1 MRKIAIYLICSL
13 IFLGSASNIK
23 TYHITGSAQG
33 TTYHITYYATDSVVS
48 KTDIERLLTELDH
61 SLSIYQPHSLISQF
75 NASSEKLVIDK
86 HLQKVIR
93 KSLQVY
99 KATNGIFDITAYPL
113 VEAWGF
119 GINKLLGNLPD
130 SATISTLRNCVGSDK
145 IHLKNNLLVKTAPCV
160 KLDVN
165 GIAQGYSVD
174 VLADFLEDKGI
185 NCYMV
190 EIGGELRVKGQ
201 KPDGTYMK
209 IGIEGP
215 ATNGNDAP
223 FIKRVITLK
232 KGAITTA
239 GNYRKY
245 FELGKQR
252 ISHLI
257 DARTGYPIQ
266 NEMISVTVIAKD
278 AISADGYDTPLM
290 GMGLNEALAFMNK
303 NRNMQAYFI
312 YHKPDGTVAD
322 TATIGFYKLIDNY
335 VIPLK

>member
-1 MRKIAIYLICSL
+1 MGKIVLYLICL
-13 IFLGSASNIK
+13 LLFWGAKPIIK
-23 TYHITGSAQG
+23 PYYITGNAQG
-33 TTYHITYYATDSVVS
+33 TTYHITYYATDSLVS
-48 KTDIERLLTELDH
+48 KIEIEQLLAELDR
-61 SLSIYQPHSLISQF
+61 SLSIYQTHSLINQF
-75 NASSEKLVIDK
+75 NESSVSLTVDK
-86 HLQKVIR
+86 HFQTVIR
-93 KSLQVY
+93 KSIQVY

-119 GINKLLGNLPD
+119 GVNKTKKLPD
-130 SATISTLRNCVGSDK
+130 STTISALMNCVGSNK
-145 IHLKNNLLVKTAPCV
+145 IHLKNNLLTKDNSYI

-174 VLADFLEDKGI
+174 VLADFIENKGI

-190 EIGGELRVKGQ
+190 EIGGELRVKGK

-215 ATNGNDAP
+215 ATNSTDTP
-223 FIKRVITLK
+223 FIKRIITLK

-245 FELGKQR
+245 FERGKQR

-278 AISADGYDTPLM
+278 AITADGYDTPLM
-290 GMGLNEALAFMNK
+290 GMGINKALAFMK
-303 NRNMQAYFI
+303 KHSDMQAYFI

-322 TATIGFYKLIDNY
+322 TATIGFYKLIDNSA
-335 VIPLK
+335 IPLK